1 MLIVFLRVFL
11 RHICQDKQPSCD
23 SPFDWLIVL
32 MLPCSIVVVI
42 LIQEADMMGVCKD
55 LCEGHISFKSELKYW
70 GLWETKILLF
80 RLFPGQGRALSNN
93 LLSDGRPDD
102 LPLVVLLLVLH
113 PPLPLCLLDGL
124 LPRKYNL

>member
-1 MLIVFLRVFL
+1 
-11 RHICQDKQPSCD
+11 
-23 SPFDWLIVL
+23 
-32 MLPCSIVVVI
+32 
-42 LIQEADMMGVCKD
+42 MMGVCKD
-55 LCEGHISFKSELKYW
+55 LYEGHISFKNGLKYW
-70 GLWETKILLF
+70 GLWDTKILMF
-80 RLFPGQGRALSNN
+80 TLFPGQGRALSNN